1 MSRRTEVYRRV
12 ASRRVNQHHSSTIS
26 LSEDPLTQAITLPD
40 GGPVKGEPIRFLN
53 VTIPFGRLDEIA
65 GDYATKIKIPP
76 HQRVG
81 VYMGQHG
88 VSQVYDL
95 EFYFISR

>member
-12 ASRRVNQHHSSTIS
+12 ASRVANQPQGSTIF
-26 LSEDPLTQAITLPD
+26 LSEDTLTKAVTLPD
-40 GGPVKGEPIRFLN
+40 EGPVKGEPIRFLN

-65 GDYATKIKIPP
+65 GDYAAKIKIPP

-81 VYMGQHG
+81 VYMRQHG